1 MKKLTVNKDACIGC
15 GLCLGL
21 ADAVF
26 AFNDDGK
33 VSVVADVTAD
43 DEDAVQSA
51 AASCPVEAIEVE
63 DSFALSIAVGKS
75 GRMSVAILNQG
86 FAKKI
91 KEKLGVGDEDGKNE

>member
-1 MKKLTVNKDACIGC
+1 MKARVNQEKCIGC
-15 GLCLGL
+15 GLCTGL
-21 ADAVF
+21 AEAIF

-63 DSFALSIAVGKS
+63 
-75 GRMSVAILNQG
+75 
-86 FAKKI
+86 
-91 KEKLGVGDEDGKNE
+91 

>member
-1 MKKLTVNKDACIGC
+1 MKACVNQEKCIGC
-15 GLCLGL
+15 GLCTGL
-21 ADAVF
+21 AEAIF

-63 DSFALSIAVGKS
+63 
-75 GRMSVAILNQG
+75 
-86 FAKKI
+86 
-91 KEKLGVGDEDGKNE
+91 